1 MTNNL
6 YFIKILEMLCY
17 ICRKSNKMKNLFLVL
32 AVIFSGSIAQAQTKV
47 GTIDAEYILQQMPE
61 MEQVKEGI
69 TAYNKQLQDT
79 LQGDIKQYEALVAE
93 YQKNNTTYTEEEK
106 VAKETEI
113 IALENDIK
121 NFRQKASVL
130 IQIRNNE
137 LAKPLY
143 MKIDEA
149 MQAVIK
155 EGGFTHIWNGTA
167 TGLAFADARFDITE
181 TVMAKMGLTVKTE

>member
-1 MTNNL
+1 
-6 YFIKILEMLCY
+6 
-17 ICRKSNKMKNLFLVL
+17 MKKLFLVL
-32 AVIFSGSIAQAQTKV
+32 AVIFIGSNAQAQTKV

-61 MEQVKEGI
+61 MAQVQEGV

-79 LQGDIKQYEALVAE
+79 LQGDIKKYEVLVGE

-106 VAKETEI
+106 AAKESEI

-167 TGLAFADARFDITE
+167 TGLAYADVKYDITDA
-181 TVMAKMGLTVKTE
+181 VMAKMGITVKTE